1 MNKPDRNNT
10 RRKLTLRSQT
20 ISIIALARRLRDDQG
35 HEEDATLSTS
45 ACCVTS
51 TAR

>member
-20 ISIIALARRLRDDQG
+20 ISIIALSRLRDDQG
-35 HEEDATLSTS
+35 HDTPDGPSTS
-45 ACCVTS
+45 MCCITS
-51 TAR
+51 TR